1 MATILRWSWT
11 RIRALVGKAG
21 CWPKIQWLLID
32 FLTNREYGGIV
43 IDWDPE
49 DYATAYE
56 VQISEDGA
64 YWKLAYTG
72 TGSNGGRDYIYMP
85 NVESCYLRLELKQ
98 SSRGRGYGIRTIY
111 VEPGASTLYTR
122 YQLQNP
128 EAQPQHVRLFLA
140 LRPFQVNPPWQSLNM
155 VGGVTQIREL
165 ASAERT
171 VRVNRDKAVTS
182 LTLPD
187 RFGAATFDQGT
198 VLDYLLK
205 GKLPPQTEISD
216 PFGYASGVLEC
227 SLDLPPGTSQE
238 VYIAMLH

>member
-1 MATILRWSWT
+1 VLAED
-11 RIRALVGKAG
+11 
-21 CWPKIQWLLID
+21 QWLLID
-32 FLTNREYGGIV
+32 FLTNREYRGIV

-128 EAQPQHVRLFLA
+128 EAQPH
-140 LRPFQVNPPWQSLNM
+140 
-155 VGGVTQIREL
+155 T
-165 ASAERT
+165 
-171 VRVNRDKAVTS
+171 
-182 LTLPD
+182 
-187 RFGAATFDQGT
+187 
-198 VLDYLLK
+198 
-205 GKLPPQTEISD
+205 KLQ
-216 PFGYASGVLEC
+216 FMKY
-227 SLDLPPGTSQE
+227 
-238 VYIAMLH
+238 